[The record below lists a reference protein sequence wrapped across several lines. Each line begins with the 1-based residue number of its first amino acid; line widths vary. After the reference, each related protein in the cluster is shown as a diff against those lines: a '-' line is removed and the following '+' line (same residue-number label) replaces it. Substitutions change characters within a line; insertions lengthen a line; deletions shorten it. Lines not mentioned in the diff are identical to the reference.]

1 MSKVTDAFGR
11 PSVLIET
18 PAACLQALD
27 SNVNHKQVLKQVKH
41 NMI

>member
-1 MSKVTDAFGR
+1 MHYPSYIE
-11 PSVLIET
+11 SVLVI
-18 PAACLQALD
+18 PACLQALD